1 MRVALECGV
10 DSIEHGAAPTD
21 EVMSL
26 FKEGNSFLCTTLSPA
41 LPYALF
47 DRSVSCASEVEQF
60 NGNMVFE
67 GIIANAKAALEQGVP
82 VALGNDVGCPWITQ
96 YDFWRELCYFEKYVG
111 VSRSFA
117 LHTAT
122 LRNAQL
128 AGIDDITGSI
138 EVGKEAD
145 MIVVTGN
152 PLEDLRALR
161 TVKHVIHRGRL
172 IVNPRVKR
180 KAVIDRELDKFL

>member
-1 MRVALECGV
+1 MR
-10 DSIEHGAAPTD
+10 
-21 EVMSL
+21 L
-26 FKEGNSFLCTTLSPA
+26 FKERKSFLCTTLSPA

-96 YDFWRELCYFEKYVG
+96 YDFWRELCYFEKFVG
-111 VSRSFA
+111 ASRSFA

-128 AGIDDITGSI
+128 AGIGDITGSI
-138 EVGKEAD
+138 EAGKEAD
-145 MIVVTGN
+145 MIVTATN
-152 PLEDLRALR
+152 PLDDLRALR

-172 IVNPRVKR
+172 IVKPRVKR
-180 KAVIDRELDKFL
+180 KTAIDSELDKFI